1 MNRNIFTGIIILII
15 VAVAFFA
22 RPSKSDEHIWKI
34 NDLAYVTHVCSSP
47 EMLINSAILYS
58 DPTPENLEEADA
70 MFLQAMKSKNCVYN
84 QQDFIV
90 RLVEKIYTIQNLYGI
105 DGYDGQVW
113 SGNTIGPNGMTYRVY
128 VGMLNKEFA
137 AKKQM
142 QYSPGV
148 NL

>member
-15 VAVAFFA
+15 VVVAFFA
-22 RPSKSDEHIWKI
+22 QPSKSEEHVWKT
-34 NDLAYVTHVCSSP
+34 NDLAYVTHVCSTP
-47 EMLINSAILYS
+47 DMLINSAILYS

-70 MFLQAMKSKNCVYN
+70 MFLQAMKTKNCVYN
-84 QQDFIV
+84 QRDFIV
-90 RLVEKIYTIQNLYGI
+90 RLVEKIYTIPNLYGI

-113 SGNTIGPNGMTYRVY
+113 SGNTIGTNGMTYRVY
-128 VGMLNKEFA
+128 IGMLNKEFA

>member
-15 VAVAFFA
+15 VVVAFFA
-22 RPSKSDEHIWKI
+22 QPSKSTEHEWMI
-34 NDLAYVTHVCSSP
+34 NDLAYVTHVCSTP
-47 EMLINSAILYS
+47 DMLINSAMLYS
-58 DPTPENLEEADA
+58 DPTPENIEQADA
-70 MFLQAMKSKNCVYN
+70 MFLQAMKNKNCVYN
-84 QQDFIV
+84 QNNFIV
-90 RLVEKIYTIQNLYGI
+90 RLVDKIYTVSNLYGI
-105 DGYDGQVW
+105 EGYDGQVW
-113 SGNTIGPNGMTYRVY
+113 SGNTVGPNGMTYRVY

>member
-22 RPSKSDEHIWKI
+22 RPTKSEEHIWKI

-47 EMLINSAILYS
+47 EMLIKSAILYS
-58 DPTPENLEEADA
+58 DPTPENIEQADA

-90 RLVEKIYTIQNLYGI
+90 RLVEKIYTIPNLYGI
-105 DGYDGQVW
+105 EGYDGQVW
-113 SGNTIGPNGMTYRVY
+113 SGNTVGENGMVYRVY
-128 VGMLNKEFA
+128 IGMLNKEFA
-137 AKKQM
+137 SKTMK
-142 QYSPGV
+142 YSPGV

>member
-22 RPSKSDEHIWKI
+22 RPSKSDEHIWKMH
-34 NDLAYVTHVCSSP
+34 DLAYVTHVCSSP
-47 EMLINSAILYS
+47 EMLIASAMLYS

-70 MFLQAMKSKNCVYN
+70 LFLQAMKSKNCVYN
-84 QQDFIV
+84 QQDFVV
-90 RLVEKIYTIQNLYGI
+90 RLVDKIYTIPNLYGI

-128 VGMLNKEFA
+128 IGMLKKEFA
-137 AKKQM
+137 AQKQM
-142 QYSPGV
+142 KYAPGV

>member
-22 RPSKSDEHIWKI
+22 RPSKSEEHIWKM

-47 EMLINSAILYS
+47 EMLIASAILYS

-70 MFLQAMKSKNCVYN
+70 MFLQAMKLKTCVYN

-90 RLVEKIYTIQNLYGI
+90 RLVDKIYTIQNLYGI

-113 SGNTIGPNGMTYRVY
+113 SGNTVGPNGMTYRVY
-128 VGMLNKEFA
+128 IGMLKKEFA
-137 AKKQM
+137 TKKSM
-142 QYSPGV
+142 QYAPGV

>member
-22 RPSKSDEHIWKI
+22 RPTKSEEHIWKI

-70 MFLQAMKSKNCVYN
+70 MFLQAMKTKNCVYN

-90 RLVEKIYTIQNLYGI
+90 RLVEKIYTIKDLYGI

>member
-15 VAVAFFA
+15 VVVAFFA
-22 RPSKSDEHIWKI
+22 QPSKSEEHVWKT
-34 NDLAYVTHVCSSP
+34 NDLAYVTHVCSTP
-47 EMLINSAILYS
+47 DMLINSAILYS

-70 MFLQAMKSKNCVYN
+70 MFLQAMKTKNCVYN

-90 RLVEKIYTIQNLYGI
+90 RLVEKIYTIKDLYGV

-113 SGNTIGPNGMTYRVY
+113 SGNTVGQNGMVYRVY
-128 VGMLNKEFA
+128 IGMLNKEFA

-142 QYSPGV
+142 QYTPSV